1 MFALISI
8 LPLFLAPSTT
18 AGPGDAGG
26 TPPAAKPSNTA
37 SPSNAANP
45 SNAGKPMLAPK
56 VATWDEM
63 SRDVFDPAWLLP
75 ENLHVAP
82 KEGFG
87 PAWDLVSKMKGL
99 AARVEDPS
107 KDDPAAPRC
116 LGDIV
121 FEVLRASTQGRDMN
135 AVLDR
140 VQKAQPEL
148 WKAVEPCIRELLCS
162 TRLYAAK
169 WDPDEDDACDGLF
182 FARPLTLEGV
192 STAPW
197 KKIDDSRL
205 VQQAAALAFAD
216 FEALKEA
223 ENDYT
228 NYSKRPGSKY
238 EAIYPVEGSFIV
250 GEDPRK
256 HAFSALRLFFRCD
269 LPFPFSHYDCDLH
282 ILNRTDASGSFVCD
296 IYSTSKDFHW
306 LAGRD
311 VFIPV
316 RTSDGIWISTL
327 IVRLFGMDLDGVPD
341 GDDARRAGLRSSL
354 GSLKRESEAAFGRY
368 GGNPRTVEG
377 RVPEFRVLGRK

>member
-1 MFALISI
+1 MFVLIPI
-8 LPLFLAPSTT
+8 LPLFLAPITT
-18 AGPGDAGG
+18 ATFEDTGG
-26 TPPAAKPSNTA
+26 KPPAAAA
-37 SPSNAANP
+37 S
-45 SNAGKPMLAPK
+45 KPMMAPK
-56 VATWDEM
+56 PATWDEM

-75 ENLHVAP
+75 ENLRVAA
-82 KEGFG
+82 KEGSG
-87 PAWDLVSKMKGL
+87 PAWELVPKMTEL
-99 AARVEDPS
+99 ATRVADRS

-121 FEVLRASTQGRDMN
+121 LEVLKAPMQGKDMN
-135 AVLDR
+135 SVFER
-140 VQKAQPEL
+140 VKKAQPEL
-148 WKAVEPCIRELLCS
+148 WKSVEPCIRELLCS

-169 WDPDEDDACDGLF
+169 WDPDEDDACDGIF

-197 KKIDDSRL
+197 KKIDDSKL
-205 VQQAAALAFAD
+205 VQQCAVLAFAD
-216 FEALKEA
+216 FEAIKEA

-228 NYSKRPGSKY
+228 TYPKRPHTKY
-238 EAIYPVEGSFIV
+238 RSIYPVEGSFVV

-256 HAFSALRLFFRCD
+256 HAFSALRLFFSCD

-282 ILNRTDASGSFVCD
+282 ILNRTDGSGSCVCD

-311 VFIPV
+311 VFLPV
-316 RTSDGIWISTL
+316 RTSDGTWVCTL

-341 GDDARRAGLRSSL
+341 GDDDRRAGMRTSL
-354 GSLKRESEAAFGRY
+354 GSLKRDSEAAFGRY

-377 RVPEFRVLGRK
+377 RVPEFHVLGRK